1 MMQSETM
8 KKIKKNNPYILF
20 YYKTREQQSLLS
32 YFMMKLETSDSY
44 LLSYGLVGIEMNGV
58 PPSPTTSGSLPSH
71 ACVFSHSR

>member
-1 MMQSETM
+1 MMQLETM
-8 KKIKKNNPYILF
+8 KKIKKNNSYFLF
-20 YYKTREQQSLLS
+20 YHKTRYQQSLLS

-71 ACVFSHSR
+71 ACVFSHSM